1 MKAVTLCDMFIVTL
15 EDHPDGVYSVFD
27 DADDR
32 VIPIF
37 EEEDD
42 AVRYHMMLEDD
53 EDYPPMQI
61 VEVDDHVI
69 ITACQERGHKFSIIT
84 PDDFLIP
91 PDDPDE

>member
-1 MKAVTLCDMFIVTL
+1 LKVVTLSDMFIVTL
-15 EDHPDGVYSVFD
+15 ENHPDGVYSVFD
-27 DADDR
+27 QEDDR

-84 PDDFLIP
+84 ADDFLIP
-91 PDDPDE
+91 PDDPEE

>member
-1 MKAVTLCDMFIVTL
+1 MKVATSSKMFIVTL

-27 DADDR
+27 ETEDK

-37 EEEDD
+37 EDEDD
-42 AVRYHMMLEDD
+42 ADRYLMMLEED

-84 PDDFLIP
+84 ADDFLIP
-91 PDDPDE
+91 PDDSDE

>member
-1 MKAVTLCDMFIVTL
+1 MYIVTL

-27 DADDR
+27 EDLDR

-37 EEEDD
+37 QEEDD
-42 AVRYHMMLEDD
+42 ADRYLMMLEED
-53 EDYPPMQI
+53 EDYPAMQI
-61 VEVDDHVI
+61 VEIDDHVI

-91 PDDPDE
+91 PDDLE

>member
-1 MKAVTLCDMFIVTL
+1 MKAATSSKMFIVTL
-15 EDHPDGVYSVFD
+15 EDQPDGVYSVFD
-27 DADDR
+27 EAEDR

-42 AVRYHMMLEDD
+42 ALRYHMMLEDD
-53 EDYPPMQI
+53 PDYPPMQI

-91 PDDPDE
+91 PDDPEE